1 MTTVQAST
9 NDYIENRTFDE
20 IEVGDSSKLVRT
32 LRQEDIQMYAIMSG
46 DINPSHVDP
55 EYAHSSMLREVIA
68 HGMWGGALIS
78 NVLGTQFPGP
88 GTVYVDQTL
97 HFDHPV
103 RVGDT
108 VTVTITCE
116 KKFPRNHHMIFD
128 CVCTNQDGQKVITG
142 TAEVLAPTE
151 KVKRPKANLP
161 DFIPYGPMNQ
171 DAFKLGLISP
181 EKAATLVLQTS
192 DVAAMRTTQSASGR
206 IWQART

>member
-1 MTTVQAST
+1 
-9 NDYIENRTFDE
+9 
-20 IEVGDSSKLVRT
+20 
-32 LRQEDIQMYAIMSG
+32 MYAIMSG

-108 VTVTITCE
+108 LTVTITCE

-151 KVKRPKANLP
+151 KVKRRRPTCRTSSCPKRARRASSTCWKSP
-161 DFIPYGPMNQ
+161 AACRRCRWPWPIPAMPNRSR
-171 DAFKLGLISP
+171 APCWRAI
-181 EKAATLVLQTS
+181 AA
-192 DVAAMRTTQSASGR
+192 
-206 IWQART
+206 